1 MFIARATN
9 ILFNRFLTI
18 VFLCAG
24 LMISSLI
31 LANDTEQNTVKGN
44 TAGSAFIV
52 DKTNDTGMFGRALS
66 VEEIN
71 ALDTHIF
78 PEGEQLPDGEGTF
91 SAGKSIYQEQCAS
104 CHGGMGEGAVAVE
117 LVGDRSLLTTAYP
130 DKGIGVYWPFAPTLF
145 QYIQRA
151 MPPENPGLLTD
162 TELYSLIFYLL
173 YLNNLLPES
182 GKLDQQT
189 LADIKLPNR
198 DGFVDQYMLVP
209 RSENN

>member
-1 MFIARATN
+1 MLMARRTKVQSGSFFTTV
-9 ILFNRFLTI
+9 IIF
-18 VFLCAG
+18 VC
-24 LMISSLI
+24 LMVSGSAS
-31 LANDTEQNTVKGN
+31 ANNAEQNTAKDK
-44 TAGSAFIV
+44 TKASTFAV
-52 DKTNDTGMFGRALS
+52 DKTNDTSTLGRTLS
-66 VEEIN
+66 AEEIN

-91 SAGKSIYQEQCAS
+91 AAGKSIYQEQCAS
-104 CHGGMGEGAVAVE
+104 CHGGMGEGAIAVE

-130 DKGIGVYWPFAPTLF
+130 DKGIGVYWPYAPTIF

-151 MPPENPGLLTD
+151 MPPENPGLLSD

-173 YLNNLLPES
+173 YLNNLLPEG
-182 GKLDQQT
+182 GKFDRQT

-198 DGFVDQYMLVP
+198 DGFVDQYTVVP

>member
-1 MFIARATN
+1 M
-9 ILFNRFLTI
+9 I
-18 VFLCAG
+18 VFLCIC
-24 LMISSLI
+24 LMISSLL
-31 LANDTEQNTVKGN
+31 LASDTEPNTVTGN
-44 TAGSAFIV
+44 TTASAFIV
-52 DKTNDTGMFGRALS
+52 DKTSDTSMFGRALS
-66 VEEIN
+66 AEEIN

-91 SAGKSIYQEQCAS
+91 AAGKSIYQEQCAS

-130 DKGIGVYWPFAPTLF
+130 DKGIGVYWPYAPTLF

-173 YLNNLLPES
+173 YLNNLLPE
-182 GKLDQQT
+182 GGRLDRQT
-189 LADIKLPNR
+189 LANIKLPNR
-198 DGFVDQYMLVP
+198 DGFVDQYTLLP
-209 RSENN
+209 QSENY